1 LVLPGFG
8 MISDIVPTFSRKPL
22 FGYALVVFS
31 GILIGFIGWG
41 VWAHH
46 MFSTGLGP
54 IADAFFSVS
63 TLIIAIPTGV
73 KIFNWLATMWGGKIR
88 FEVPMLFVVGAIA
101 MFTMGGVTG
110 ILLGSPPVDLQV
122 GDTYF
127 VVGHFHYVLFGGL
140 ILGIFGGLYYW
151 WPKFFG
157 HKLGHGL
164 GLANFWLFI
173 VGMNLSFFPM
183 HFAGLLGMPRR
194 IYTYPEE
201 LNLATYNLIE
211 TVGGFITA
219 LAVLLFLWNVV
230 RSRRSE
236 RVGPN
241 PWGGFSLEW
250 ATTSPPAEYN
260 FAAIPLVRSREP
272 LWDAEEAIL
281 AVTTAEPDEPIP
293 LPNPSFWPLLTAIGI
308 AATFALFMTNLWW
321 APLAGFVF
329 TFLMAINW
337 AFEPTG
343 H

>member
-1 LVLPGFG
+1 
-8 MISDIVPTFSRKPL
+8 
-22 FGYALVVFS
+22 
-31 GILIGFIGWG
+31 
-41 VWAHH
+41 
-46 MFSTGLGP
+46 
-54 IADAFFSVS
+54 
-63 TLIIAIPTGV
+63 
-73 KIFNWLATMWGGKIR
+73 
-88 FEVPMLFVVGAIA
+88 
-101 MFTMGGVTG
+101 
-110 ILLGSPPVDLQV
+110 
-122 GDTYF
+122 
-127 VVGHFHYVLFGGL
+127 
-140 ILGIFGGLYYW
+140 
-151 WPKFFG
+151 
-157 HKLGHGL
+157 
-164 GLANFWLFI
+164 
-173 VGMNLSFFPM
+173 
-183 HFAGLLGMPRR
+183 MPRR